1 VSMKTVTIVM
11 DDSAIARLN
20 EIIND
25 DKVSWARAYG
35 YLTGILVN
43 EELTDAMDKLFVKI
57 QKQNIGKF

>member
-1 VSMKTVTIVM
+1 MKTVTIVM

>member
-1 VSMKTVTIVM
+1 MKPVTIVM

-35 YLTGILVN
+35 YLTGILIDN
-43 EELTDAMDKLFVKI
+43 EELYDAMDKLFVKI

>member
-1 VSMKTVTIVM
+1 M

>member
-1 VSMKTVTIVM
+1 M

-35 YLTGILVN
+35 YLTGILIDN
-43 EELTDAMDKLFVKI
+43 EELYDAMDKLFVKI